1 MAKVKITGHASGTG
15 VLTVTA
21 PNTSSD
27 RTITLPDATGTLLNS
42 DGDGSSLTGVGVG
55 RNIAINGAMQ
65 VAQRATSATGITGA
79 GYQTCDRWHEY
90 NTGNTGT
97 FTYIQETLTSGDA
110 YANGFQKAYRVDCT
124 TAVASPIASAHHY
137 VRQKFEGQD
146 VQGFK
151 KGTANAE
158 SYTLSFWVKS
168 NQTGTGICALN
179 DHDNSRYIGGTYTI
193 SSADTWEKKTITFA
207 SDATGVMTNDNGVS
221 LDVRWW
227 LGAGTDFTSGT
238 LPSAWESGTNANR
251 AVGNAITVG
260 TSTSNDW
267 AITGVKLEVGSS
279 ATDYEHKSFGEE
291 LRACQRYFE
300 KSYNP
305 DVDPGTVTS
314 DGQVTINLSDQ
325 NTAAATW
332 TRIPFV
338 FKVNKRATLPTMKSY
353 SPTSG
358 TVAKLRDVANGADIT
373 ANFETHTGTSGG
385 TNQCTQSSANS
396 NVHIEFHWTA
406 ESEL

>member
-1 MAKVKITGHASGTG
+1 MASTIKVDTIDTPSGSGSIAFSQPQTGLSAS
-15 VLTVTA
+15 
-21 PNTSSD
+21 P
-27 RTITLPDATGTLLNS
+27 RK
-42 DGDGSSLTGVGVG
+42 
-55 RNIAINGAMQ
+55 NIIINGAMQ
-65 VAQRATSATGITGA
+65 VAQRGTSATGQTGS

-90 NTGNTGT
+90 NTGNSGT
-97 FTYIQETLTSGDA
+97 FTYTQETLTSGDA

-124 TAVASPIASAHHY
+124 TAVASPPASVQHY

-193 SSADTWEKKTITFA
+193 SSANTWEKKTITFA
-207 SDATGVMTNDNGVS
+207 SDATGIMANDNGVS

-238 LPSAWESGTNANR
+238 LPSAWESGTNAIK

-279 ATDYEHKSFGEE
+279 ATDFEHRSYGEE
-291 LRACQRYFE
+291 LALCQRY
-300 KSYNP
+300 YNEIIIEGASATGAASNCDFSVSFNP
-305 DVDPGTVTS
+305 FMRTAPTLSQTGVITVTS
-314 DGQVTINLSDQ
+314 
-325 NTAAATW
+325 AAA
-332 TRIPFV
+332 
-338 FKVNKRATLPTMKSY
+338 
-353 SPTSG
+353 
-358 TVAKLRDVANGADIT
+358 D
-373 ANFETHTGTSGG
+373 H
-385 TNQCTQSSANS
+385 TQSSTGVSIISSVNNERGVRLRLS
-396 NVHIEFHWTA
+396 NLSSLTQFRPYCMTDNTDFITLDA
-406 ESEL
+406 EL